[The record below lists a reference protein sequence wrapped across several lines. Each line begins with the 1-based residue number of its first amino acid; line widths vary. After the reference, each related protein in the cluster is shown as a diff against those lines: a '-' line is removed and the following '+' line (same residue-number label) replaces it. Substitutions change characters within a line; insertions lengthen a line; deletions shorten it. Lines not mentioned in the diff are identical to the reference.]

1 MNICFHGAA
10 EEVGRSCIVIN
21 NSIMLD
27 CGLKVGKHEQMEF
40 HQFDS
45 GSHYENFGY
54 PTTLKYN
61 DIAFALISHAHLDH
75 CGALPLF
82 NKFGMNVPIF
92 MTDTTKKISEV
103 LMNDALKIAKQE
115 NHDFYSSE
123 NIQSILREIKNV
135 NQSSQDKRV
144 EHIYDDYKFEFFNS
158 GHIPGSSSVLLNV
171 EGIKLLY
178 SGDIN
183 YSETRLMKKAEKLPE
198 ADILITECTYG
209 DREHPKREFEEDR
222 FLGNIDE
229 TLKRNGSVLIP
240 VFAVGRAQEILLLL
254 SERNYEVP
262 IYLDGMAKQI
272 TEIVM
277 KTKNPYVKNVEK
289 LKKFMKNVI
298 VVDNKSR
305 DKYLN
310 HQGIF
315 VTTSGMCTGG
325 PVMDYL
331 HSFHNKSSHSIFLT
345 GYQSPD
351 SNGHSIWEHRSLV
364 LDNKRYDIRC
374 QVEKFDF
381 SAHSGRSDLIKMIR
395 DVNPKIL
402 ILNHGDKK
410 SIQSLKDEFSGKIK
424 VMIPKLGEEL
434 DV

>member
-1 MNICFHGAA
+1 MKICFHGAA

-21 NSIMLD
+21 DSIMLD

-61 DIAFALISHAHLDH
+61 DIMFALISHAHLDH

-82 NKFGMNVPIF
+82 NKLGMNVPIF
-92 MTDTTKKISEV
+92 MTDTTKKISEE
-103 LMNDALKIAKQE
+103 LMNDALKIAKHE
-115 NHDFYSSE
+115 DHNFYSCE
-123 NIQSILREIKNV
+123 NIQNIMKEIKNV
-135 NQSSQDKRV
+135 NQSTDKKRA
-144 EHIYDDYKFEFFNS
+144 EHNYDDFKFEFFNS
-158 GHIPGSSSVLLNV
+158 GHIPGSSSILLNV

-183 YSETRLMKKAEKLPE
+183 YSETRLMNKAEKLPE
-198 ADILITECTYG
+198 ADVLIAEATYG
-209 DREHPKREFEEDR
+209 DREHTKRDWEEDR
-222 FLGNIDE
+222 FLGNIDD
-229 TLKRNGSVLIP
+229 TLKRGGSVLIP

-262 IYLDGMAKQI
+262 VYLDGMAKQI
-272 TEIVM
+272 TELIL
-277 KTKNPYVKNVEK
+277 KTKNPFVKNLDR
-289 LKKFMKNVI
+289 LKRFMERVI
-298 VVDNKSR
+298 AVDNRSR
-305 DKYLN
+305 QTHLK

-331 HSFHNKSSHSIFLT
+331 HYFHNKSSHSIFLT
-345 GYQSPD
+345 GYQSDD
-351 SNGHSIWEHRSLV
+351 SNGHNILEHRSVV

-381 SAHSGRSDLIKMIR
+381 SAHSGRSDLIKMIN

-402 ILNHGDKK
+402 ILNHGNKRA
-410 SIQSLKDEFSGKIK
+410 IQSLKEEFDRRIK
-424 VMIPKLGEEL
+424 VVVPRIGEVIEL
-434 DV
+434 